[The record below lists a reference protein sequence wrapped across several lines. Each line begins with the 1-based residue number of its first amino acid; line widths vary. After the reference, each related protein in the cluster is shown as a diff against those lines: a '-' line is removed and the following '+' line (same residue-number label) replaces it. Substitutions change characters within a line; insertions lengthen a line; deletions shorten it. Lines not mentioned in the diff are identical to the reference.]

1 MQNKEFKTQVENA
14 AYSIANRLRGV
25 CVPTNERIIA
35 AAYLLYLT
43 GKQNYSFDNVNE
55 IIDNDSFAAQKK
67 YFITSFVNEETWK
80 SVQPLANEYSSDV
93 FKEIVLINDIT
104 NSRFDI
110 STPKSITELAK
121 KILNIKENE
130 TITDLCCGYGNF
142 LLNVA
147 TTISTAHCYGY
158 DLNPSCK
165 DIMDIRANLLGV
177 NIKAETINVFELA
190 ENNKLINSFDKLFS
204 NYPFGIRAS
213 GMTDFAEKF
222 INTLTDVNPYIF
234 PGTSSD
240 WIYNSLLLR
249 LMKKDG
255 KAIAIMTNGA
265 CFNSSDLQAR
275 RYFIDNGFVEAVI
288 ALPNALFNSTTIPV
302 TMIVLSNFNRT
313 VRMVDATQL
322 FTKGRRTN
330 IISDKNIEDILF
342 AYNNNTENSTSIPN
356 DELKINEYALSPQR
370 YLAYNIPEE
379 NKENYIAFKHVI
391 KQIKRGTPIK
401 ASELDR
407 LSSNEET
414 NIKYL
419 RLQDIQNGIISD
431 DLHYLKELEPR
442 QAQYLLKDE
451 DLILGKIGFPY
462 KVAVAKI
469 IPGQSVLPVGNM
481 YAIELDTTKV
491 NPYYIKSFF
500 ESEQGAAALKSI
512 TTGVT
517 IPIISV
523 DRLKNLQI
531 PVPDIAEQNK
541 IANEYLAV
549 LDEIQVLKLKL
560 QKATDRLNNVFDK
573 MKEGI

>member
-1 MQNKEFKTQVENA
+1 
-14 AYSIANRLRGV
+14 
-25 CVPTNERIIA
+25 
-35 AAYLLYLT
+35 
-43 GKQNYSFDNVNE
+43 
-55 IIDNDSFAAQKK
+55 
-67 YFITSFVNEETWK
+67 
-80 SVQPLANEYSSDV
+80 
-93 FKEIVLINDIT
+93 
-104 NSRFDI
+104 
-110 STPKSITELAK
+110 
-121 KILNIKENE
+121 
-130 TITDLCCGYGNF
+130 
-142 LLNVA
+142 
-147 TTISTAHCYGY
+147 
-158 DLNPSCK
+158 
-165 DIMDIRANLLGV
+165 
-177 NIKAETINVFELA
+177 
-190 ENNKLINSFDKLFS
+190 
-204 NYPFGIRAS
+204 
-213 GMTDFAEKF
+213 
-222 INTLTDVNPYIF
+222 
-234 PGTSSD
+234 
-240 WIYNSLLLR
+240 
-249 LMKKDG
+249 
-255 KAIAIMTNGA
+255 
-265 CFNSSDLQAR
+265 
-275 RYFIDNGFVEAVI
+275 
-288 ALPNALFNSTTIPV
+288 
-302 TMIVLSNFNRT
+302 
-313 VRMVDATQL
+313 MVDATQL

-330 IISDKNIEDILF
+330 ILSDKNIEDILF

-523 DRLKNLQI
+523 DRLKNLQV